1 MSRPGNLETL
11 YRDHAPALF
20 RFLIRLT
27 GSEAE
32 TKDILQEVFVRLA
45 KSGGPDGAI
54 VSPRSWLFRLAHR
67 IAIDRHRR
75 EETRDRYEN
84 LARQELTSAAPTP
97 TGASEADAAW
107 LQTTLRAA
115 LNALPADQKAVVL
128 LKIWEGLTFAE
139 IAAALD
145 IPANT
150 AASRYRYAMDK
161 LQAGL
166 RPLYRELL

>member
-1 MSRPGNLETL
+1 MRRALALESL
-11 YRDHAPALF
+11 YHDHAPALF
-20 RFLIRLT
+20 RFIIRLT
-27 GSEAE
+27 GNEAE
-32 TKDILQEVFVRLA
+32 TKDVLQEVFVRLA
-45 KSGGPDGAI
+45 KLGAPDGEI

-75 EETRDRYEN
+75 EETRSRHEY
-84 LARQELTSAAPTP
+84 LARQELASAVLPPAGTL
-97 TGASEADAAW
+97 EADAAW
-107 LQTTLRAA
+107 RQASLSAA
-115 LNALPADQKAVVL
+115 LDALPAEQKAVVL

-139 IAAALD
+139 IAQVLD

-150 AASRYRYAMDK
+150 AASRYRYALDK

>member
-1 MSRPGNLETL
+1 MSQPGNLESL
-11 YRDHAPALF
+11 YRDHASALF

-32 TKDILQEVFVRLA
+32 TKDILQEIFIRLA
-45 KSGGPDGAI
+45 KAGGPGGDI

-75 EETRDRYEN
+75 EETRGRYEN
-84 LARQELTSAAPTP
+84 LARQELASSVPAPA
-97 TGASEADAAW
+97 GAPEADAAW
-107 LQTTLRAA
+107 LQATLRAA
-115 LNALPADQKAVVL
+115 LDALPPGQKAVVL

-139 IAAALD
+139 IAGVLD

>member
-1 MSRPGNLETL
+1 MSAPGNLEAL
-11 YRDHAPALF
+11 YRDHVPALF

-45 KSGGPDGAI
+45 KSGGPDGDIA
-54 VSPRSWLFRLAHR
+54 SPRSWVFRLAHR
-67 IAIDRHRR
+67 VAIDRHRR

-84 LARQELTSAAPTP
+84 LAGRELASAVPAPA
-97 TGASEADAAW
+97 GALEADAAW
-107 LQTTLRAA
+107 LQATLRAA
-115 LNALPADQKAVVL
+115 LDSLPPEQKAVVL
-128 LKIWEGLTFAE
+128 LKIWEELTFAE
-139 IAAALD
+139 IAGVLD

-150 AASRYRYAMDK
+150 AASRYRYALDK

>member
-1 MSRPGNLETL
+1 MSQTGNLEAL

-32 TKDILQEVFVRLA
+32 TKDVLQELFVRLA
-45 KSGGPDGAI
+45 KAGGMDDGI

-75 EETRDRYEN
+75 EETRGRYEN
-84 LARQELTSAAPTP
+84 RAGQEWAASVPAVA
-97 TGASEADAAW
+97 GAPEGDAAW
-107 LQTTLRAA
+107 VQTTLRAA
-115 LNALPADQKAVVL
+115 LEALPAEQKAVVL

-139 IAAALD
+139 IAGVLD